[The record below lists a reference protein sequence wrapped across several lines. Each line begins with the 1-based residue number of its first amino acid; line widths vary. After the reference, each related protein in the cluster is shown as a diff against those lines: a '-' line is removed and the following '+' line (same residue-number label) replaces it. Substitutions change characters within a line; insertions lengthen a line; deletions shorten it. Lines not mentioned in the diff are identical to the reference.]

1 MMETIDAIYLMIT
14 SLVLACGLIPTFI
27 AISLINKLLFHSGLE
42 WIDKKQVIKSSLLFI
57 LSTALLCLV
66 LYIVNMVHLTPGVL
80 KDIKNEEA
88 IKMLLI
94 ITDYN
99 KLLFK
104 VLFVGTSAVIFLY
117 SVVNLIVTVIRT
129 INQRENNLENVFV
142 KSLYEKDYNRI
153 VTSYMNVK
161 ENNAKLKLN
170 KNNTA
175 RLVDA
180 LVREKEYGEATYLL
194 KKLENTKNRLIT
206 ING

>member
-1 MMETIDAIYLMIT
+1 MMQTIDAIYLMIT
-14 SLVLACGLIPTFI
+14 SLVLVCGLIPTFI
-27 AISLINKLLFHSGLE
+27 AISLINKLLFHYGLE

-57 LSTALLCLV
+57 LSIALLCLV
-66 LYIVNMVHLTPGVL
+66 LYIVNMVHLTPDVL

-129 INQRENNLENVFV
+129 LNQKENSLENMFI

-153 VTSYMNVK
+153 ATSYMIIK

-180 LVREKEYGEATYLL
+180 LVREKKYGEATYLL
-194 KKLENTKNRLIT
+194 KKLESSKNRLIT
-206 ING
+206 INE